1 MRMLRFRCPLIA
13 LLIFSAVWAQ
23 QKITRP
29 EPTER
34 QTYKTVGDRKL
45 EIWIY
50 KPKDW
55 KATDKRGAIVLYHGG
70 GWSKGDPSA
79 FGRQCAALSQRGMVA
94 MTVRYR
100 LTSEPGVQIADCVRD
115 AKSAFR
121 WVRQNASDL
130 GIDPEKI
137 AAGGGSAGGHLAA
150 ALATIE
156 DVNDE
161 KDELKISARPTC
173 LVLFNPAVQLS
184 WQVPNEKPEATK
196 ARLSVSP
203 FHHLKAGTPPTIIF
217 HGEEDTTVPIKTV
230 REYAAKVKEL
240 GGDCTVVGFDGQKHS
255 FFNKEPYTSDTLKQ
269 AEAFL
274 EAQGLLKKS

>member
-1 MRMLRFRCPLIA
+1 LLIA
-13 LLIFSAVWAQ
+13 LLIATAVWAQ
-23 QKITRP
+23 QKINQP
-29 EPTER
+29 QPTEK
-34 QTYKTVGDRKL
+34 QTYKTVGETKL

-55 KATDKRGAIVLYHGG
+55 KATDKRSAMVFYHGG
-70 GWSKGDPSA
+70 GWSKGNPGA
-79 FGRQCAALSQRGMVA
+79 FARQCAALSERGMVA

-100 LTSEPGVQIADCVRD
+100 LTSEPGVQITDCVKD

-130 GIDPEKI
+130 GIDADKI

-150 ALATIE
+150 ALATID

-161 KDELKISARPTC
+161 KDDLKISARPTC

-184 WQVPNEKPEATK
+184 WQVPKENAEATQ

-217 HGEEDTTVPIKTV
+217 HGEADTTVPIKTV

-240 GGDCTVVGFDGQKHS
+240 GGDCTVVGFDGQQHS
-255 FFNKEPYTSDTLKQ
+255 FFNKEPFTSDTLKQ

-274 EAQGLLKKS
+274 EKQGLLKSS